1 MAEASD
7 SVVPTRNQLEA
18 LAVRLD
24 AEYEPRFAA
33 ADMDVTIG
41 RAGSFI
47 SRGISVEI
55 SEEWYWFKA
64 ARWSLLTHGWV
75 PVKGLLGLEAAVRDF
90 LETKVSAAHRGKS
103 PSP

>member
-1 MAEASD
+1 MAEALD

-24 AEYEPRFAA
+24 AEYESRFAA
-33 ADMDVTIG
+33 ADMDVAIG

-55 SEEWYWFKA
+55 SEE
-64 ARWSLLTHGWV
+64 
-75 PVKGLLGLEAAVRDF
+75 
-90 LETKVSAAHRGKS
+90 
-103 PSP
+103 

>member
-33 ADMDVTIG
+33 ADMDVAIG

-75 PVKGLLGLEAAVRDF
+75 PVKGLIELEAAVRDF